1 MHRLANA
8 LAVGA
13 DQQNQGSEYVAQSG
27 PATWEAKRI
36 AYGRPPKPTHCE
48 PFLGRPAQPA
58 SELLRCPGSQALA
71 ANTASSRVL
80 AEGAP
85 QQHPA
90 ASCRLGEPCLLLRL
104 SARY

>member
-80 AEGAP
+80 AEETAAAP
-85 QQHPA
+85 G
-90 ASCRLGEPCLLLRL
+90 CVL
-104 SARY
+104 SA